1 MSFIAHKIFIYIFN
15 SSKTHNDAEHRH
27 GDIMRLLNPNLKNLG
42 SIFLLSASAVL
53 LNGCSDG
60 DNGESGAN
68 GSGQVI
74 SLLELGRT
82 ESQGFAVS
90 AAEIVAFD
98 KGNQR
103 VFTVNADSGAID
115 VFSASNLA
123 LPTLLNNINLK
134 QMLADEAIV
143 ADVNLVG
150 PANSIAVSST
160 YVAVAVE
167 ANPKTDNGWV
177 VFLNLSDL
185 SFASAVQVGAL
196 PDMLTFTP
204 DGSKVIV
211 ANEGEPNIDYSI
223 DPEGSISVISLPEFS
238 LTSISFTDFNEGES
252 RNSELP
258 SSKMVIDGYN
268 ATVAQSVEPEYI
280 TLSKDGSEAYVSLQ
294 ENNAI
299 AVVDMDTMTIDRIF
313 GLGFKDYAIP
323 GNELDAGDK
332 DSGVNI
338 KNWPVMGIY
347 MPDTIT
353 NMTFNGKTYL
363 LTANEGDS
371 REDWL
376 ENVTDQ
382 ASCESKGY
390 FFEGGGCHDEVR
402 VKDLVGDA
410 GLTLGSAL
418 VGVDNDE
425 NLGRLRASYHTTFSK
440 NGGTVDKV
448 FAYGGRSFSIWDVET
463 GTQVFDSGSDF
474 ERITALRF
482 GEDFNNNNDENGA
495 ESRSD
500 DKGPE
505 PEALAVGTINGHQ
518 YAFIGLERM
527 GGIMVYDISNPF
539 APSYVQ
545 YINNRDLTIE
555 PSELTDAGDLGPES
569 IQFVSADDSPN
580 SNPLIIVGNEVSG
593 TTTIYQV
600 DVTLLQDE
608 N

>member
-1 MSFIAHKIFIYIFN
+1 
-15 SSKTHNDAEHRH
+15 
-27 GDIMRLLNPNLKNLG
+27 MRLSNPILKNLG
-42 SIFLLSASAVL
+42 SIFLVSASAVL

-60 DNGESGAN
+60 DDGKTGLN
-68 GSGQVI
+68 GSSQVI

-82 ESQGFAVS
+82 ESQGFGVS

-103 VFTVNADSGAID
+103 IFTVNADSGAID
-115 VFSASNLA
+115 VFSASNLSA
-123 LPTLLNNINLK
+123 PSLLNNINLK
-134 QMLADEAIV
+134 QMLADESVV
-143 ADVNLVG
+143 ANANLVG
-150 PANSIAVSST
+150 PSNSIAVNST

-167 ANPKTDNGWV
+167 ANPKTNNGWV

-185 SFASAVQVGAL
+185 SYASAVEVGAL
-196 PDMLTFTP
+196 PDMLTFTK

-211 ANEGEPNIDYSI
+211 ANEGEPNDDYSI
-223 DPEGSISVISLPEFS
+223 DPEGSVSVIRLPEFS
-238 LTSISFTDFNEGES
+238 LTSISFSDFNVGES

-258 SSKMVIDGYN
+258 TDKMVLDGYN
-268 ATVAQSVEPEYI
+268 TSVAESVEPEYI
-280 TLSKDGSEAYVSLQ
+280 TLSKDDSKAYVALQ

-299 AVVDMDTMTIDRIF
+299 AVIDMDTMTIDRIF
-313 GLGFKDYAIP
+313 GLGFKDYSIP
-323 GNELDAGDK
+323 GNELDAGDR

-382 ASCESKGY
+382 VTCESSGY

-402 VKDLVGDA
+402 VKDLVSDA

-418 VGVDNDE
+418 VGIDNDE
-425 NLGRLRASYHTTFSK
+425 YLGRLRASYHTTFSK
-440 NGGTVDKV
+440 NGSTVDKV
-448 FAYGGRSFSIWDVET
+448 YAYGARSFSIWDVET

-482 GEDFNNNNDENGA
+482 GEDFNNNNDEHDG

-518 YAFIGLERM
+518 YVFIGLERM

-545 YINNRDLTIE
+545 YINNRDFTVA
-555 PSELTDAGDLGPES
+555 PSDSTDAGDLGPES
-569 IQFVSADDSPN
+569 IQFISADDSPN
-580 SNPLIIVGNEVSG
+580 NQPLIIVGNEVSG
-593 TTTIYQV
+593 TTTIYQI
-600 DVTLLQDE
+600 DVTLLQDQG
-608 N
+608 

>member
-1 MSFIAHKIFIYIFN
+1 
-15 SSKTHNDAEHRH
+15 
-27 GDIMRLLNPNLKNLG
+27 MRLPSHNVKHLG

-53 LNGCSDG
+53 LNACSDSEDG
-60 DNGESGAN
+60 KAGAD
-68 GSGQVI
+68 GAGQVI

-82 ESQGFAVS
+82 ESQGFDVS
-90 AAEIVAFD
+90 AAEIVVFD
-98 KGNQR
+98 KDNQR
-103 VFTVNADSGAID
+103 IFTVNADSGAID
-115 VFSASNLA
+115 VFSASDLSA
-123 LPTLLNNINLK
+123 PSLLNNINLK
-134 QMLADEAIV
+134 QLLVDEAVV
-143 ADVNLVG
+143 ADANLVG
-150 PANSIAVSST
+150 PSNSIAVNST

-167 ANPKTDNGWV
+167 ANPKTNNGWV
-177 VFLNLSDL
+177 VFLNLTDL
-185 SFASAVQVGAL
+185 SFASAVEVGAL

-204 DGSKVIV
+204 DGSQVVI
-211 ANEGEPNIDYSI
+211 ANEGEPNNDYSI
-223 DPEGSISVISLPEFS
+223 DPEGSVSIISLPEFS
-238 LTSISFTDFNEGES
+238 LTSIPFTDFNMGES
-252 RNSELP
+252 RFSELP
-258 SSKMVIDGYN
+258 LDKMVLDGYN
-268 ATVAQSVEPEYI
+268 ASVAQSVEPEYV
-280 TLSKDGSEAYVSLQ
+280 TMSKDGSEAYVALQ

-299 AVVDMDTMTIDRIF
+299 AVIDMATLTIDRIF
-313 GLGFKDYAIP
+313 GLGFKDYSIP

-382 ASCESKGY
+382 ASCESSGY
-390 FFEGGGCHDEVR
+390 FFEGGECHDEVR
-402 VKDLVGDA
+402 VKDLVSDA
-410 GLTLGSAL
+410 GLTLGTVL
-418 VGVDNDE
+418 VGIDNDE

-440 NGGTVDKV
+440 NGSTVDKV
-448 FAYGGRSFSIWDVET
+448 YAYGGRSFSIWDVET
-463 GTQVFDSGSDF
+463 GVQVFDSGSDF

-482 GEDFNNNNDENGA
+482 GEDFNNNNDEHDG

-539 APSYVQ
+539 SPSYVQ
-545 YINNRDLTIE
+545 YINNRDFNIA
-555 PSELTDAGDLGPES
+555 PSDTTDAGDLGPES
-569 IQFVSADDSPN
+569 IQFISADDSPN
-580 SNPLIIVGNEVSG
+580 NQPLIIVGNEVSG

-600 DVTLLQDE
+600 EVTRLQAQK
-608 N
+608 NSK

>member
-1 MSFIAHKIFIYIFN
+1 
-15 SSKTHNDAEHRH
+15 
-27 GDIMRLLNPNLKNLG
+27 MRLRHPVFKTLG
-42 SIFLLSASAVL
+42 SVALLSASAVL
-53 LNGCSDG
+53 LSACSDG
-60 DNGESGAN
+60 DDGEAGAN

-82 ESQGFAVS
+82 ESQGFDAS
-90 AAEIVAFD
+90 AAEIVTFD
-98 KGNQR
+98 KDNQR
-103 VFTVNADSGAID
+103 IFTVNADSGAID
-115 VFSASNLA
+115 VFSASELTT
-123 LPTLLNNINLK
+123 PTLLNNIDIK
-134 QMLADEAIV
+134 QILADEAIV
-143 ADVNLVG
+143 TDANLVG
-150 PANSIAVSST
+150 PANSIAVNST

-167 ANPKTDNGWV
+167 ANPKTNNGWV
-177 VFLNLSDL
+177 VFLRLTDL
-185 SFASAVQVGAL
+185 SYASAVEVGAL

-204 DGSKVIV
+204 DGSKIVV
-211 ANEGEPNIDYSI
+211 ANEGEPNDDYTI
-223 DPEGSISVISLPEFS
+223 DPEGSVSVISLPEFS
-238 LTSISFTDFNEGES
+238 LTSISFTDFNSGGS

-258 SSKMVIDGYN
+258 TDKMVIDGHN

-280 TLSKDGSEAYVSLQ
+280 TLSKDGAEAYVALQ

-299 AVVDMDTMTIDRIF
+299 AVIDMDTLTIDRIF
-313 GLGFKDYAIP
+313 GLGFKDYSIP

-332 DSGVNI
+332 DNGVNI

-382 ASCESKGY
+382 ATCESSGY
-390 FFEGGGCHDEVR
+390 FFEGGVCHDEVR
-402 VKDLVGDA
+402 VKDFVSDA
-410 GLTLGSAL
+410 GLTLGTAL
-418 VGVDNDE
+418 VGIDNDE

-440 NGGTVDKV
+440 NGSTVDKV
-448 FAYGGRSFSIWDVET
+448 YAYGARSFSIWDAET
-463 GTQVFDSGSDF
+463 GAQVFDSGSDF

-482 GEDFNNNNDENGA
+482 GEDFNNNNDKHDA

-545 YINNRDLTIE
+545 YINNRDFTVT
-555 PSELTDAGDLGPES
+555 PSDSTDAGDLGPES
-569 IQFVSADDSPN
+569 IQFISADDSPN
-580 SNPLIIVGNEVSG
+580 NEPLIIVGNEVSG
-593 TTTIYQV
+593 TTTIYQL
-600 DVTLLQDE
+600 DVTLLQ

>member
-1 MSFIAHKIFIYIFN
+1 
-15 SSKTHNDAEHRH
+15 
-27 GDIMRLLNPNLKNLG
+27 MRLSNPALKNLG
-42 SIFLLSASAVL
+42 SICLLSASAVL

-60 DNGESGAN
+60 DNGEAGAD
-68 GSGQVI
+68 GAGQVI

-82 ESQGFAVS
+82 TSQGFDAS

-103 VFTVNADSGAID
+103 IFTVNADSGAID
-115 VFSASNLA
+115 VFSASDLST
-123 LPTLLNNINLK
+123 PSLLSNVDLK

-143 ADVNLVG
+143 TDANLVG
-150 PANSIAVSST
+150 PANSVAVNST

-177 VFLNLSDL
+177 VFLNLTDL
-185 SFASAVQVGAL
+185 SFASAVEVGAL

-204 DGSKVIV
+204 DGNKVIV
-211 ANEGEPNIDYSI
+211 ANEGEPNDDYTI
-223 DPEGSISVISLPEFS
+223 DPEGSVSVISLPEFS
-238 LTSISFTDFNEGES
+238 LTSISFTDFNAGES

-258 SSKMVIDGYN
+258 TNKMVLDGYN
-268 ATVAQSVEPEYI
+268 ASVAQRVEPEYI
-280 TLSKDGSEAYVSLQ
+280 TISKDGSEAYVALQ

-299 AVVDMDTMTIDRIF
+299 AVIDMDTLTIDRIF
-313 GLGFKDYAIP
+313 GLGFKDYSIP

-332 DSGVNI
+332 DGGVNI

-382 ASCESKGY
+382 ATCESSGY

-410 GLTLGSAL
+410 GLTLGTAL
-418 VGVDNDE
+418 VGIDNDE
-425 NLGRLRASYHTTFSK
+425 NLGRLRASYHTTFNK
-440 NGGTVDKV
+440 NGSTVDKV
-448 FAYGGRSFSIWDVET
+448 YAYGGRSFSIWDAET
-463 GTQVFDSGSDF
+463 GMQVFDSGSDF

-482 GEDFNNNNDENGA
+482 GEDFNNNNDENDA

-505 PEALAVGTINGHQ
+505 PEALAVGSINGHQ

-545 YINNRDLTIE
+545 YINNRNFAIS
-555 PSELTDAGDLGPES
+555 PSDSTDAGDLGPES
-569 IQFVSADDSPN
+569 IQFISADDSPN
-580 SNPLIIVGNEVSG
+580 NQPLIIVGNEVSG
-593 TTTIYQV
+593 TTTIYQI
-600 DVTLLQDE
+600 DVTRLQ

>member
-1 MSFIAHKIFIYIFN
+1 
-15 SSKTHNDAEHRH
+15 
-27 GDIMRLLNPNLKNLG
+27 MRLRHPVFKTLG
-42 SIFLLSASAVL
+42 SVALLSASAVL
-53 LNGCSDG
+53 LSACSDG
-60 DNGESGAN
+60 DDGEAGAN

-82 ESQGFAVS
+82 ESQGFDAS
-90 AAEIVAFD
+90 AAEIVTFD
-98 KGNQR
+98 KDNQR
-103 VFTVNADSGAID
+103 IFTVNADSGAID
-115 VFSASNLA
+115 VFSASELTT
-123 LPTLLNNINLK
+123 PTLLNNIDIK
-134 QMLADEAIV
+134 QILADEAIV
-143 ADVNLVG
+143 TDANLVG
-150 PANSIAVSST
+150 PANSIAVNST

-167 ANPKTDNGWV
+167 ANPKTNNGWV
-177 VFLNLSDL
+177 VFLRLTDL
-185 SFASAVQVGAL
+185 SFASAVEVGAL

-204 DGSKVIV
+204 DGSKIVV
-211 ANEGEPNIDYSI
+211 ANEGEPNDDYTI
-223 DPEGSISVISLPEFS
+223 DPEGSVSVISLPEFS
-238 LTSISFTDFNEGES
+238 LTSISFTDFNSGGS

-258 SSKMVIDGYN
+258 TDKMVIDGHN

-280 TLSKDGSEAYVSLQ
+280 TLSKDGAEAYVALQ

-299 AVVDMDTMTIDRIF
+299 AVIDMDTLTIDRIF
-313 GLGFKDYAIP
+313 GLGFKDYSIP

-332 DSGVNI
+332 DNGVNI

-382 ASCESKGY
+382 ATCESSGY

-402 VKDLVGDA
+402 VKDFVSDA
-410 GLTLGSAL
+410 GLTLGTAL
-418 VGVDNDE
+418 VGIDNDE

-440 NGGTVDKV
+440 NGSTVDKV
-448 FAYGGRSFSIWDVET
+448 YAYGARSFSIWDAET
-463 GTQVFDSGSDF
+463 GAQVFDSGSDF

-482 GEDFNNNNDENGA
+482 GEDFNNNNDKHDA

-545 YINNRDLTIE
+545 YINNRDFTVT
-555 PSELTDAGDLGPES
+555 PSDSTDAGDLGPES
-569 IQFVSADDSPN
+569 IQFISADDSPN
-580 SNPLIIVGNEVSG
+580 NEPLIIVGNEVSG
-593 TTTIYQV
+593 TTTIYQL
-600 DVTLLQDE
+600 DVTLLQ

>member
-1 MSFIAHKIFIYIFN
+1 
-15 SSKTHNDAEHRH
+15 
-27 GDIMRLLNPNLKNLG
+27 MRLLNPNLKNLG

>member
-1 MSFIAHKIFIYIFN
+1 
-15 SSKTHNDAEHRH
+15 
-27 GDIMRLLNPNLKNLG
+27 MRLSNPTFKNLG

-53 LNGCSDG
+53 LHGCSDG
-60 DNGESGAN
+60 DNGQAGAD
-68 GSGQVI
+68 GAGQVI

-82 ESQGFAVS
+82 ESQGFDAS

-98 KGNQR
+98 KDNQR
-103 VFTVNADSGAID
+103 IFTVNADSGAID
-115 VFSASNLA
+115 VFSASDLSAPA
-123 LPTLLNNINLK
+123 LLSNINLK
-134 QMLADEAIV
+134 QMLTNEAVV
-143 ADVNLVG
+143 ADSNLVG
-150 PANSIAVSST
+150 PANSIAVNST

-177 VFLNLSDL
+177 IFLNLTDL
-185 SFASAVQVGAL
+185 SFVSAVEVGAL

-204 DGSKVIV
+204 DGSKVVI
-211 ANEGEPNIDYSI
+211 ANEGEPNDDYSV
-223 DPEGSISVISLPEFS
+223 DPEGSVSIISLPEFS
-238 LTSISFTDFNEGES
+238 LTSITFTDFNAGES
-252 RNSELP
+252 RHGELP
-258 SSKMVIDGYN
+258 TDKMVLDGYN
-268 ATVAQSVEPEYI
+268 ASVAESVEPEYVTI
-280 TLSKDGSEAYVSLQ
+280 SKDGSEAYVALQ

-299 AVVDMDTMTIDRIF
+299 TVIDMDSMSIDRIF
-313 GLGFKDYAIP
+313 GLGFKDYSIP

-332 DSGVNI
+332 DGGVNI
-338 KNWPVMGIY
+338 RNWPVMGIH

-376 ENVTDQ
+376 ENVADQ
-382 ASCESKGY
+382 ATCETSGY

-410 GLTLGSAL
+410 GLTLGTAL
-418 VGVDNDE
+418 VGLDDDE

-440 NGGTVDKV
+440 NGNTVDKV
-448 FAYGGRSFSIWDVET
+448 YAYGGRSFSIWDTET

-482 GEDFNNNNDENGA
+482 GEDFNNNNDEHDG

-505 PEALAVGTINGHQ
+505 PEALTVGTINGHQ

-527 GGIMVYDISNPF
+527 GGIMVYDVSNPF
-539 APSYVQ
+539 APRYVQ
-545 YINNRDLTIE
+545 YINNRDFTVAV
-555 PSELTDAGDLGPES
+555 SDSTDAGDLGPES
-569 IQFVSADDSPN
+569 IQFISADDSPN
-580 SNPLIIVGNEVSG
+580 NQPLIIVGNEVSG
-593 TTTIYQV
+593 TTTIYQI
-600 DVTLLQDE
+600 DVNLLQD

>member
-1 MSFIAHKIFIYIFN
+1 MY
-15 SSKTHNDAEHRH
+15 
-27 GDIMRLLNPNLKNLG
+27 LLKPTLKHVG
-42 SIFLLSASAVL
+42 SICLLSASAVL
-53 LNGCSDG
+53 LGGCSDG
-60 DNGESGAN
+60 DNGITGAD
-68 GSGQVI
+68 GAGQVI

-82 ESQGFAVS
+82 VSQGFAVS

-103 VFTVNADSGAID
+103 IFTVNADSGAID
-115 VFSASNLA
+115 VFSASDLSA
-123 LPTLLNNINLK
+123 PSLLNNINLK

-143 ADVNLVG
+143 TDANLVG
-150 PANSIAVSST
+150 PANSIAVNNT

-167 ANPKTDNGWV
+167 ANPRTDNGWV
-177 VFLNLSDL
+177 VILNLTDL
-185 SFASAVQVGAL
+185 SYVSAVEVGAL
-196 PDMLTFTP
+196 PDMLTFTSN
-204 DGSKVIV
+204 GSKIV
-211 ANEGEPNIDYSI
+211 VVNEGEPNDDYSI
-223 DPEGSISVISLPEFS
+223 DPEGSVSIISLPEFS
-238 LTSISFTDFNEGES
+238 LTSISFTDFNVGGS
-252 RNSELP
+252 RHSELP
-258 SSKMVIDGYN
+258 TNKMILDGYQ
-268 ATVAQSVEPEYI
+268 ASFAESVEPEYVTI
-280 TLSKDGSEAYVSLQ
+280 ASDGSEAYVALQ

-299 AVVDMDTMTIDRIF
+299 AVIDMSSMTIDRIF
-313 GLGFKDYAIP
+313 GLGFKDYSIP

-338 KNWPVMGIY
+338 QNWPVMGIY

-353 NMTFNGKTYL
+353 SMTFNGKTYV

-382 ASCESKGY
+382 ASCETSGY

-410 GLTLGSAL
+410 GLTLGNAL
-418 VGVDNDE
+418 TGLDNDE

-440 NGGTVDKV
+440 NGSTVDKV
-448 FAYGGRSFSIWDVET
+448 FAYGGRSFSIWDAET

-482 GEDFNNNNDENGA
+482 SEDFNNNNDKHDG

-545 YINNRDLTIE
+545 YINNRDF
-555 PSELTDAGDLGPES
+555 SVAVSDSTDAGDLGPES
-569 IQFVSADDSPN
+569 IQFISADDSPN
-580 SNPLIIVGNEVSG
+580 SKPLIIVGNEVSG
-593 TTTIYQV
+593 TTTIYQI
-600 DVTLLQDE
+600 DVTRLQTE
-608 N
+608 G

>member
-1 MSFIAHKIFIYIFN
+1 
-15 SSKTHNDAEHRH
+15 
-27 GDIMRLLNPNLKNLG
+27 MRLSNPILKNLG
-42 SIFLLSASAVL
+42 SIFLVSASAVL

-60 DNGESGAN
+60 DDGKTGLN
-68 GSGQVI
+68 GSSQVI

-82 ESQGFAVS
+82 ESQGFGVS

-103 VFTVNADSGAID
+103 IFTVNADSGAID
-115 VFSASNLA
+115 VFSASNLSA
-123 LPTLLNNINLK
+123 PSLLNNINLK
-134 QMLADEAIV
+134 QMLADESVV
-143 ADVNLVG
+143 ANANLVG
-150 PANSIAVSST
+150 PSNSIAVNST

-167 ANPKTDNGWV
+167 ANPKTNNGWV

-185 SFASAVQVGAL
+185 SYASAVEVGAL
-196 PDMLTFTP
+196 PDMLTFTK

-211 ANEGEPNIDYSI
+211 ANEGEPNDDYSI
-223 DPEGSISVISLPEFS
+223 DPEGSVSVIRLPEFS
-238 LTSISFTDFNEGES
+238 LTSISFSDFNVGES

-258 SSKMVIDGYN
+258 TDKMVLDGYN
-268 ATVAQSVEPEYI
+268 TSVAESVEPEYI
-280 TLSKDGSEAYVSLQ
+280 TLSKDNSKAYVALQ

-299 AVVDMDTMTIDRIF
+299 AVIDMDTMTIDRIF
-313 GLGFKDYAIP
+313 GLGFKDYSIP
-323 GNELDAGDK
+323 GNELDAGDR

-382 ASCESKGY
+382 VTCESSGY

-402 VKDLVGDA
+402 VKDLVSDA

-418 VGVDNDE
+418 VGIDNDE
-425 NLGRLRASYHTTFSK
+425 YLGRLRASYHTTFSK
-440 NGGTVDKV
+440 NGSTVDKV
-448 FAYGGRSFSIWDVET
+448 YAYGARSFSIWDVET

-482 GEDFNNNNDENGA
+482 GEDFNNNNDEHDG

-518 YAFIGLERM
+518 YVFIGLERM

-545 YINNRDLTIE
+545 YINNRDFTVA
-555 PSELTDAGDLGPES
+555 PSDSTDAGDLGPES
-569 IQFVSADDSPN
+569 IQFISADDSPN
-580 SNPLIIVGNEVSG
+580 NQPLIIVGNEVSG
-593 TTTIYQV
+593 TTTIYQI
-600 DVTLLQDE
+600 DVTLLQDQG
-608 N
+608 